1 MTDKTLL
8 PSYHDIDPTETQEWL
23 AALDSV
29 MEYEGVERA
38 QFLVEQ
44 LVMKARQLGIAVSAG
59 VNTPYLNT
67 ISVTQEPSLP
77 ADMPMLNRL
86 TAMLRWN
93 AIIMVLR
100 AGKKYPELGG
110 HIATYASAALLYEIG
125 FNYFF
130 HARDNQHGGD
140 LLYIQGHTTPG
151 IYARAYLEGRLTIEQ
166 LDYFRREVHGKG
178 ISSYPHS
185 WLMPHFWQF
194 ATVSMGLGPLQG
206 IYQARF
212 LKYLD
217 NRGLADTKQRK
228 VWVFC
233 GDGEMDEP
241 ESLGAITL
249 GGREHLDNLIFVIN
263 CNLQRLDGPVR
274 GNSKIVQ
281 EFEGVFRGAGW
292 NVIKV
297 LWGRQWDALLAKDK
311 SGLLI
316 QRMNEILDGELQNLD
331 VRDGAYMREFFFGK
345 YPELKELV
353 ADLSDQQ
360 LKQLQYG
367 GHDTQKMYAAYAA
380 AVKHKGQPTLILV
393 RTVKGYGMGAEGEA
407 LNNTHQIKKMGVEG
421 LKGLRDR
428 FKVPVSDKH
437 VENLDFCHPND
448 DREAVQYMQLRRQAL
463 GGYLPARFPDSPKLP
478 IPKLDIFAP
487 LLESSG
493 DREISTTM
501 GFVRILSALLKDKE
515 LSRFLVPIVADESRT
530 FGMEGLFRQIG
541 IYSSVGQLYEPVD
554 KAQVMY
560 YREAKDGQLLQEG
573 ISEAGAFCSWLAAA
587 TSYSTNNIPLIPFY
601 IFYSMFGFQRIGDLA
616 WAAGDMRARGFL
628 LGATS
633 GRTTLAGE
641 GLQHD
646 DGHSHV
652 LSSLI
657 PNCVSY
663 DPTFAYELAVIVHDG
678 LRRMYHEQEDVYYY
692 LTVLNENYHH
702 PAMPKGV
709 EQGIIKG
716 MYLFQSFAPKVKQ
729 RVQLLGCGA
738 ILREVI
744 KAAEILEKDYGIGAD
759 VWSVT
764 SFTELRR
771 EALEIARYNALHPD
785 AKPKT
790 SYVAQCLAKQVG
802 PIIAA
807 TDYVRLFADQ
817 LRGLVSDHYYTL
829 GTDGFGRSDTRENL
843 REFFEVD
850 AKHIAFNVLHA
861 LAAEGA
867 FDATKLKAAMQRYGI
882 DADKPP
888 TWKV

>member
-1 MTDKTLL
+1 MPNKKD
-8 PSYHDIDPTETQEWL
+8 SDPTETQEWL
-23 AALDSV
+23 EAFDSV
-29 MEYEGVERA
+29 MEYEGAERA
-38 QFLVEQ
+38 QFLLET
-44 LVMKARQLGIAVSAG
+44 LLDKARQTGVDVSISGMNTAY
-59 VNTPYLNT
+59 VNTIPT
-67 ISVTQEPSLP
+67 TQEVTIP
-77 ADMPMLNRL
+77 ADISLLDRL

-93 AIIMVLR
+93 AIMIVLR
-100 AGKKYPELGG
+100 SGKKYPELGG

-130 HARDNQHGGD
+130 HARDHHHGDD
-140 LLYIQGHTTPG
+140 LLYIQGHNAPG
-151 IYARAYLEGRLTIEQ
+151 IYARAYLEGRLTAEQ
-166 LDYFRREVHGKG
+166 LDYFRRETEGKG

-185 WLMPHFWQF
+185 WLMPNFWQF

-212 LKYLD
+212 LKYLE
-217 NRGLADTKQRK
+217 NRGLIAKQQRK

-249 GGREHLDNLIFVIN
+249 AGREHLDNLIFVIN

-274 GNSKIVQ
+274 GNGKIVQ
-281 EFEGVFRGAGW
+281 ELEAVFRGADW
-292 NVIKV
+292 NVIKA
-297 LWGRQWDALLAKDK
+297 LWGRGWDVLLAKDK
-311 SGLLI
+311 SGLLVK
-316 QRMNEILDGELQNLD
+316 RMNEILDGELQNID

-353 ADLSDQQ
+353 ADLSDQE

-367 GHDTQKMYAAYAA
+367 GHDTQKVYNAYAA
-380 AVKHKGQPTLILV
+380 AVNHKNQPTVILI
-393 RTVKGYGMGAEGEA
+393 RTVKGYGMGPEGEA

-421 LKGLRDR
+421 LKGFRNR
-428 FKVPVSDKH
+428 FHVPIEDKQ
-437 VENLDFCHPND
+437 VENLEYCHPED
-448 DREAVQYMQLRRQAL
+448 DAEAIAFMQQRRQAL
-463 GGYLPARFPDSPKLP
+463 GGYLPARHSESPKLS
-478 IPKLDIFAP
+478 IPKLDIFAH
-487 LLESSG
+487 LLESTG

-501 GFVRILSALLKDKE
+501 AFVRILATLLKDKE
-515 LSRFLVPIVADESRT
+515 INRYIVPIVADESRT

-541 IYSSVGQLYEPVD
+541 IYSPVGQLYEPVD

-573 ISEAGAFCSWLAAA
+573 ISEAGAFCSWMAAA
-587 TSYSTNNIPLIPFY
+587 TSYSTNNLPLIPFF

-633 GRTTLAGE
+633 GRTTLSGE

-652 LSSLI
+652 FSSVI
-657 PNCVSY
+657 PNCISY
-663 DPTFAYELAVIVHDG
+663 DPTFSYELAVIIQDG
-678 LRRMYHEQEDVYYY
+678 LRRMYQEQEDVYYY
-692 LTVLNENYHH
+692 ITLLNENYRH

-716 MYLFQSFAPKVKQ
+716 MYLFQAFSPKAKQ

-738 ILREVI
+738 ILREAI
-744 KAAEILEKDYGIGAD
+744 KAAEMLETDYGIGAD

-771 EALEIARYNALHPD
+771 EALAVERYNLLHPGT
-785 AKPKT
+785 KLKT
-790 SYVAQCLAKQVG
+790 SHVAECLQEHAG
-802 PIIAA
+802 PVVAA

-817 LRGLVSDHYYTL
+817 IRGFIQGPYYTL
-829 GTDGFGRSDTRENL
+829 GTDGFGRSDTRQNL
-843 REFFEVD
+843 RNFFEVN
-850 AKHIAFNVLHA
+850 ARYIAFTALQA
-861 LAAEGA
+861 LAAEGK
-867 FDATKLKAAMQRYGI
+867 FDSATLKEAMKRYNI
-882 DADKPP
+882 DTKKPNP
-888 TWKV
+888 WQV